1 MGGVGKELPSCLPPT
16 HQGQPQPC
24 RGAQGH
30 SHPPHAMCCRL
41 GAAYRAA
48 PRCAEGNK
56 LGGGGRGQQE
66 LPPHPWDEPAVQV
79 ERIPAYR
86 RGRRRERI

>member
-1 MGGVGKELPSCLPPT
+1 MGGAGKELHSCLPPT

-30 SHPPHAMCCRL
+30 SHPPHATCCRL

-56 LGGGGRGQQE
+56 LGGEGGGNKSCPPIHGMNLLCRWRGSQHTGGE
-66 LPPHPWDEPAVQV
+66 
-79 ERIPAYR
+79 
-86 RGRRRERI
+86 GGG